1 MTRLKKIVPLFLF
14 AVVSLSA
21 SAQHGAGGVE
31 ASSKNDSPF
40 ATIITAVVMLGLI
53 FFAMWK
59 WGKKKPSSETEKTEV
74 VSANTAADIQ
84 KGIPG
89 EVLAAIS
96 TALYELNEEQHDN
109 ESTVLTI
116 KSRNQQYSPWGAKSQ
131 LIRHLPHK

>member
-21 SAQHGAGGVE
+21 SAQHGAGE
-31 ASSKNDSPF
+31 APSGNNSL

-59 WGKKKPSSETEKTEV
+59 WGKKKPSSETETTEA
-74 VSANTAADIQ
+74 VSANAATDIQ